1 MAAAAK
7 YRLVTRSDFDG
18 IACAVL
24 LRELDLIDE
33 IAFVHPKDMQ
43 DGKIAVSDRDIT
55 ANLPYVEGIHLA
67 FDHHLSETLRLSE
80 IRENH
85 VIEAEAPSAAQV
97 IYDYYGGALR
107 FPRVA
112 PELLAAVN
120 KSDTAQFTQEE
131 VLNPQDW
138 VLLSFLM
145 DARTGLGRFR
155 EFRISNYDL
164 MMKLVDMCRDRP
176 IAEILADPD
185 VQERVE
191 LYQEQ
196 AWPFREQIERC
207 TEDHGHFI
215 VIDLRQE
222 DPIYAGNRFLP
233 YALFPQCRVSMHIL
247 RGKEDKNTVFAL
259 GKSIVERTSPLDI
272 GALCLR
278 YGGGGHANAGT
289 CQIPLP
295 EAETVRCELLDV
307 LQHQA

>member
-1 MAAAAK
+1 MASQ

-24 LRELDLIDE
+24 LRELDLVDE

-43 DGKIAVSDRDIT
+43 DGKIPVSDRDIT
-55 ANLPYVEGIHLA
+55 ANLPYVEGVHLA

-85 VIEAEAPSAAQV
+85 IIEAEAPSAARV

-107 FPRVA
+107 FPKVA
-112 PELLAAVN
+112 PDLMTAVD
-120 KSDTAQFTQEE
+120 KSDAAQFTREE

-176 IAEILADPD
+176 IADILADPD

-196 AWPFREQIERC
+196 ALPFRDQLLRC
-207 TEDHGHFI
+207 TEDRGNFI
-215 VIDLRQE
+215 LIDLRAE

-233 YALFPQCRVSMHIL
+233 YALFPNCRVSVHIL
-247 RGKEDKNTVFAL
+247 RGKEGQNTVFAL
-259 GKSIVERTSPLDI
+259 GKSIFDRTSNLDI

-289 CQIPLP
+289 CQIPL
-295 EAETVRCELLDV
+295 ATTAAVRQELVDV
-307 LQHQA
+307 LQREA

>member
-1 MAAAAK
+1 MAAK

-24 LRELDLIDE
+24 LRELNLIDE

-43 DGKIAVSDRDIT
+43 DGKIAITDRDIT
-55 ANLPYVEGIHLA
+55 ANLPYVEGVHLA
-67 FDHHLSETLRLSE
+67 FDHHRSETLRLAE

-85 VIEAEAPSAAQV
+85 VIEAEAPSAARV

-107 FPRVA
+107 FPRVSPA
-112 PELLAAVN
+112 LMAAVD
-120 KSDTAQFTQEE
+120 KSDAARFTQEE
-131 VLNPQDW
+131 VRNPQDW

-176 IAEILADPD
+176 IGEILRDPD

-191 LYQEQ
+191 LYREQ
-196 AWPFREQIERC
+196 ALPFEDQIKRC
-207 TEDHGHFI
+207 TEDRGHFI
-215 VIDLRQE
+215 VIDLRPE

-247 RGKEDKNTVFAL
+247 RGKENQNTVFAL
-259 GKSIVERTSPLDI
+259 GKSIFDRSSPLDI

-289 CQIPLP
+289 CQIPLA
-295 EAETVRCELLDV
+295 ETETVRQELCDV
-307 LQHQA
+307 LQRQA

>member
-24 LRELDLIDE
+24 LRELDLIDG

-55 ANLPYVEGIHLA
+55 ANLPYVEGVHLA

-85 VIEAEAPSAAQV
+85 VIEAEAPSAARV

-112 PELLAAVN
+112 PELMGAVD
-120 KSDTAQFTQEE
+120 KSDAAQFTQEE
-131 VLNPQDW
+131 VLHPQDW

-176 IAEILADPD
+176 IAEILTDPD

-196 AWPFREQIERC
+196 ALPFRDQLGRC
-207 TEDHGHFI
+207 TENRGTFI
-215 VIDLRQE
+215 AIDLRQE

-233 YALFPQCRVSMHIL
+233 YALFPQCRVSVHIL
-247 RGKEDKNTVFAL
+247 RGKEGQNTVFAL
-259 GKSIVERTSPLDI
+259 GKSIFDRTSTLDI

-289 CQIPLP
+289 CQISLA
-295 EAETVRCELLDV
+295 ETETVRQELFDV
-307 LQHQA
+307 LQRQA